1 MTYNVLGMILVP
13 DQLAAL
19 YDATQVLVAAYD
31 SFDRLRY
38 ANAAFRSAF
47 FLAPGEEVT
56 WAEIMRRNHAERRGT
71 VIAAPDFDA
80 WLVSTSSRRGKVP
93 YRAFETDLYD
103 GRWLLMTEGVSASGW
118 MLCIASDI
126 TALRED
132 GRDVRQAR
140 DRAIKEA
147 QTDDLTGIANRRFI
161 TARVDDML
169 SPGAL
174 GGALC
179 VLDLD
184 NFKYINDLVGH
195 LAGDAVL
202 RDFAARIN
210 GLIRRKD
217 CFGRIG
223 GEEFVLVLP
232 QTAAEEAV
240 LIVERMLSLVRQSRP
255 LPQWPDFAYT
265 FSAGIATG
273 GPGTTF
279 TDLYGRADRAL
290 YMAKMSGRNRIQVDG
305 EAPPAVIAAL
315 G

>member
-1 MTYNVLGMILVP
+1 MGYDALRMTLLP

-19 YDATQVLVAAYD
+19 YDSTQVLVAAYD

-38 ANAAFRSAF
+38 ANPAFRAAFA
-47 FLAPGEEVT
+47 LAPGEEIT
-56 WAEIMRRNHAERRGT
+56 WADIMRRNHAARRGT
-71 VIAAPDFDA
+71 IITASDFDA
-80 WLVSTSSRRGKVP
+80 WLVSTLSRRGKVP
-93 YRAFETDLYD
+93 YRSFETDLYD
-103 GRWLLMTEGVSASGW
+103 GRWLLMTESVSAAGW

-126 TALRED
+126 TALKAD

-169 SPGAL
+169 APGAL

-217 CFGRIG
+217 CFGRVG

-232 QTAAEEAV
+232 QTSAEEAV

-255 LPQWPDFAYT
+255 PPQWPDFAYT

-279 TDLYGRADRAL
+279 SDLFGRADRAL
-290 YMAKMSGRNRIQVDG
+290 YLAKMTGRNRITVDG
-305 EAPPAVIAAL
+305 EAPPPVMAAR

>member
-1 MTYNVLGMILVP
+1 MILVP

-38 ANAAFRSAF
+38 ANAAFRAAF
-47 FLAPGEEVT
+47 GLAPGEEAT

-71 VIAAPDFDA
+71 VITAPDFDA

-126 TALRED
+126 TALKAD

-195 LAGDAVL
+195 LAGDTVL

-232 QTAAEEAV
+232 QTSAEEAV

-255 LPQWPDFAYT
+255 LPQWPDFSYS
-265 FSAGIATG
+265 FSAGVATG

-290 YMAKMSGRNRIQVDG
+290 YLAKMAGRNRIMVDG
-305 EAPPAVIAAL
+305 AAPPPAMVAR

>member
-1 MTYNVLGMILVP
+1 MTYNAASMILVP

-38 ANAAFRSAF
+38 ANAAFRAAF
-47 FLAPGEEVT
+47 GLAPGEEIT

-71 VIAAPDFDA
+71 IITAPDFDA

-103 GRWLLMTEGVSASGW
+103 GRWLLMTESVSASGW

-126 TALRED
+126 TALKAD

-169 SPGAL
+169 APGAM

-195 LAGDAVL
+195 LAGDTVL

-232 QTAAEEAV
+232 QTSAEEAV

-265 FSAGIATG
+265 FSAGVATG

-290 YMAKMSGRNRIQVDG
+290 YLAKMAGRNRIMADG
-305 EAPPAVIAAL
+305 AALPPAMVARR
-315 G
+315 